1 MNIVL
6 RVIIDIFILGG
17 CFFALAGAVGIVRM
31 PDTFSRMQSST
42 NITTLGVLLT
52 LIGALLYC
60 IFVMHSWGSAA
71 KVVVIGV
78 LTVLA
83 NPVGGH
89 AIARAAYRIGI
100 RPQRELVI
108 DDLADPEA
116 CAEPETEAEGGQP
129 AGQRDVGVSTHST
142 SHRPAG
148 CPSSADHLRL
158 RAQSPSAFKKTKK
171 WYYSAKVL

>member
-1 MNIVL
+1 MNLALRIV
-6 RVIIDIFILGG
+6 IDIFIVGG

-60 IFVMHSWGSAA
+60 IFVWKSWGSAA
-71 KVVVIGV
+71 KVIVIGI
-78 LTVLA
+78 LTILA

-89 AIARAAYRIGI
+89 TMARAAYRIGI
-100 RPQRELVI
+100 RPKRELVI

-116 CAEPETEAEGGQP
+116 CVEPGGD
-129 AGQRDVGVSTHST
+129 AAD
-142 SHRPAG
+142 ADE
-148 CPSSADHLRL
+148 CP
-158 RAQSPSAFKKTKK
+158 
-171 WYYSAKVL
+171 AKVEQGGGEA

>member
-6 RVIIDIFILGG
+6 RVIIDIFIVGG
-17 CFFALAGAVGIVRM
+17 CFFAFAGAVGVVRM

-42 NITTLGVLLT
+42 NVTTLGVLLT
-52 LIGALLYC
+52 LIGALLYF

-89 AIARAAYRIGI
+89 AMARAAYRIGI
-100 RPQRELVI
+100 RPKRALAV
-108 DDLADPEA
+108 DDLAEQDA
-116 CAEPETEAEGGQP
+116 CAEPEAAEKEAEE
-129 AGQRDVGVSTHST
+129 A
-142 SHRPAG
+142 
-148 CPSSADHLRL
+148 
-158 RAQSPSAFKKTKK
+158 
-171 WYYSAKVL
+171 

>member
-52 LIGALLYC
+52 LIGALLYF

-89 AIARAAYRIGI
+89 AMARAAYRIGI
-100 RPQRELVI
+100 RPERELVV
-108 DDLADPEA
+108 DELADEEA
-116 CAEPETEAEGGQP
+116 CVETGDGSEQAADSAAAEKEVEE
-129 AGQRDVGVSTHST
+129 
-142 SHRPAG
+142 
-148 CPSSADHLRL
+148 L
-158 RAQSPSAFKKTKK
+158 
-171 WYYSAKVL
+171 

>member
-6 RVIIDIFILGG
+6 RVIIDLFIVGG
-17 CFFALAGAVGIVRM
+17 CFFAFAGAVGIVRM

-52 LIGALLYC
+52 LVGAFLYC
-60 IFVMHSWGSAA
+60 LLVMHSWGSAA

-100 RPQRELVI
+100 RPEKELVI
-108 DDLADPEA
+108 DDLDDEDACVEPSGAAAAPEGA
-116 CAEPETEAEGGQP
+116 GSEKEAEGQ
-129 AGQRDVGVSTHST
+129 
-142 SHRPAG
+142 
-148 CPSSADHLRL
+148 
-158 RAQSPSAFKKTKK
+158 
-171 WYYSAKVL
+171 

>member
-6 RVIIDIFILGG
+6 RIIIDIFIVGG
-17 CFFALAGAVGIVRM
+17 CFFAFAGAVGVVRM

-42 NITTLGVLLT
+42 NITTLGILLT
-52 LIGALLYC
+52 LIGALLYF

-89 AIARAAYRIGI
+89 AIARAAYRIGT
-100 RPQRELVI
+100 RPERPLAV

-116 CAEPETEAEGGQP
+116 CAEPEKEAEE
-129 AGQRDVGVSTHST
+129 A
-142 SHRPAG
+142 
-148 CPSSADHLRL
+148 
-158 RAQSPSAFKKTKK
+158 
-171 WYYSAKVL
+171 

>member
-1 MNIVL
+1 MNIAL
-6 RVIIDIFILGG
+6 RIIIDVFIAGG
-17 CFFALAGAVGIVRM
+17 CFFAFAGAVGLVRM

-52 LIGALLYC
+52 LIGAFLYFL
-60 IFVMHSWGSAA
+60 IVKGSWGSAA

-100 RPQRELVI
+100 RPEQGLAVDE
-108 DDLADPEA
+108 LADPYACVEPAADGGAEQPDGAADAQTLEREGDEA
-116 CAEPETEAEGGQP
+116 
-129 AGQRDVGVSTHST
+129 
-142 SHRPAG
+142 
-148 CPSSADHLRL
+148 
-158 RAQSPSAFKKTKK
+158 
-171 WYYSAKVL
+171 

>member
-52 LIGALLYC
+52 LIGALPQLCMTKMQY
-60 IFVMHSWGSAA
+60 SSAA

-116 CAEPETEAEGGQP
+116 CVQPETEAAEDAAAELPAVEKEGEQ
-129 AGQRDVGVSTHST
+129 A
-142 SHRPAG
+142 
-148 CPSSADHLRL
+148 
-158 RAQSPSAFKKTKK
+158 
-171 WYYSAKVL
+171 

>member
-6 RVIIDIFILGG
+6 RVIIDIFIVGG
-17 CFFALAGAVGIVRM
+17 CFFAFAGAVGLVRM

-52 LIGALLYC
+52 LVGAFLYC
-60 IFVMHSWGSAA
+60 LLVMHSWGSAA

-89 AIARAAYRIGI
+89 AIARAAYRIGK
-100 RPQRELVI
+100 RPEKELVI
-108 DDLADPEA
+108 DAPADGDACVEPPGAAAAPEGA
-116 CAEPETEAEGGQP
+116 GSEKEAEGQ
-129 AGQRDVGVSTHST
+129 
-142 SHRPAG
+142 
-148 CPSSADHLRL
+148 
-158 RAQSPSAFKKTKK
+158 
-171 WYYSAKVL
+171 

>member
-71 KVVVIGV
+71 KVSMTAVFISSV
-78 LTVLA
+78 
-83 NPVGGH
+83 
-89 AIARAAYRIGI
+89 I
-100 RPQRELVI
+100 RP
-108 DDLADPEA
+108 DN
-116 CAEPETEAEGGQP
+116 
-129 AGQRDVGVSTHST
+129 T
-142 SHRPAG
+142 SRHW
-148 CPSSADHLRL
+148 
-158 RAQSPSAFKKTKK
+158 RA
-171 WYYSAKVL
+171 V

>member
-42 NITTLGVLLT
+42 NVTTLGVLLT
-52 LIGALLYC
+52 LIGALLYF

-71 KVVVIGV
+71 KVLVIGV

-89 AIARAAYRIGI
+89 TMARAAYRIGI
-100 RPQRELVI
+100 RPKRALAV
-108 DDLADPEA
+108 DDLAEPDA
-116 CAEPETEAEGGQP
+116 CAEPEAAEKEAEE
-129 AGQRDVGVSTHST
+129 A
-142 SHRPAG
+142 
-148 CPSSADHLRL
+148 
-158 RAQSPSAFKKTKK
+158 
-171 WYYSAKVL
+171 

>member
-6 RVIIDIFILGG
+6 RVIIDLFIVGG
-17 CFFALAGAVGIVRM
+17 CFFAFAGAVGIVRM

-42 NITTLGVLLT
+42 NITTLGILLT
-52 LIGALLYC
+52 LVGAFLYFLL
-60 IFVMHSWGSAA
+60 VMHSWGSAA

-89 AIARAAYRIGI
+89 AMARAAYRIGV
-100 RPQRELVI
+100 RPKRELVV

-116 CAEPETEAEGGQP
+116 CVEPEAPAEVEKEGDEA
-129 AGQRDVGVSTHST
+129 
-142 SHRPAG
+142 
-148 CPSSADHLRL
+148 
-158 RAQSPSAFKKTKK
+158 
-171 WYYSAKVL
+171 

>member
-1 MNIVL
+1 MNIAL
-6 RVIIDIFILGG
+6 RIIIDVFIAGG
-17 CFFALAGAVGIVRM
+17 CFFAFAGAVGLVRM

-52 LIGALLYC
+52 LVGAFLYFL
-60 IFVMHSWGSAA
+60 IVKGSWGSAA

-100 RPQRELVI
+100 RPEQGLAVDE
-108 DDLADPEA
+108 LADPDACVEPAADGGAEQPDGAAGAQTLEREGDEA
-116 CAEPETEAEGGQP
+116 
-129 AGQRDVGVSTHST
+129 
-142 SHRPAG
+142 
-148 CPSSADHLRL
+148 
-158 RAQSPSAFKKTKK
+158 
-171 WYYSAKVL
+171 

>member
-6 RVIIDIFILGG
+6 RVIIDIFIVGG
-17 CFFALAGAVGIVRM
+17 CFFAFAGAVGIVRM

-42 NITTLGVLLT
+42 NITTLGILLT
-52 LIGALLYC
+52 LIGAVLYF
-60 IFVMHSWGSAA
+60 IFVMHNWGSAA

-89 AIARAAYRIGI
+89 AMARAAYRIG
-100 RPQRELVI
+100 RKPERELAV

-116 CAEPETEAEGGQP
+116 CAEPEAEAVVEKEGDE
-129 AGQRDVGVSTHST
+129 A
-142 SHRPAG
+142 
-148 CPSSADHLRL
+148 
-158 RAQSPSAFKKTKK
+158 
-171 WYYSAKVL
+171 

>member
-1 MNIVL
+1 MNIAL
-6 RVIIDIFILGG
+6 RVIIDLFIVGG
-17 CFFALAGAVGIVRM
+17 CFFAFAGAVGIVRM

-100 RPQRELVI
+100 RPRARAGHRRPGRPGGLCGAGDGGGRGRRRAPAVEK
-108 DDLADPEA
+108 
-116 CAEPETEAEGGQP
+116 EGEQ
-129 AGQRDVGVSTHST
+129 A
-142 SHRPAG
+142 
-148 CPSSADHLRL
+148 
-158 RAQSPSAFKKTKK
+158 
-171 WYYSAKVL
+171 